1 MLHHYHLQE
10 QHIWYELSIL
20 GKLICFCSMNQF
32 LKWFYLFLHYSKI
45 GACKQENLAK
55 WHSKNIFCTHSGWSI
70 LFTCLIWI
78 NCLCASCFEN
88 VHTCINTMKKNAVSL
103 HCWDFGVTPFITICL
118 NWRFDLFSISKSV
131 VLFMSYLGSKVPR
144 WKRQLSTYLVT

>member
-1 MLHHYHLQE
+1 MSKVYWANSSVFAQWNEPIFEMILFIFTLFKNWCLLANKRFPVSKK
-10 QHIWYELSIL
+10 IWQSGIQ
-20 GKLICFCSMNQF
+20 KIFF
-32 LKWFYLFLHYSKI
+32 VLKR
-45 GACKQENLAK
+45 
-55 WHSKNIFCTHSGWSI
+55 GWSI

-78 NCLCASCFEN
+78 NCLCASCFEI

>member
-1 MLHHYHLQE
+1 
-10 QHIWYELSIL
+10 
-20 GKLICFCSMNQF
+20 MNVASLPLTRATYMVWVKYIGQTH
-32 LKWFYLFLHYSKI
+32 LFLLNEPIFEMILFIFTLFKNW
-45 GACKQENLAK
+45 CLLANK
-55 WHSKNIFCTHSGWSI
+55 RFIFCTHSGWSI

-78 NCLCASCFEN
+78 NCLCASCFEI

>member
-1 MLHHYHLQE
+1 M
-10 QHIWYELSIL
+10 

-103 HCWDFGVTPFITICL
+103 HCWDLGVTPFITIYIL
-118 NWRFDLFSISKSV
+118 LTELTGDLIYFLLV
-131 VLFMSYLGSKVPR
+131 RVLFCLCTIWALKYQDGKDS
-144 WKRQLSTYLVT
+144 